1 MNQVV
6 RQVHRT
12 VTSPRRFGFVSLAVL
27 VGVALYFVA
36 AFPVVRNAASV
47 VKYQSTN
54 DVWTVIEPVD
64 SVLCPGETMNYSVD
78 IGITSAPAVID
89 IYESWCIAGRQCP
102 REFRLP
108 PDFSIASKSGEL
120 GSFDARRV
128 LPNLPPGEWE
138 FRHANIS
145 KANQDQHSL
154 SGYSLFVTVPTDC
167 AQ

>member
-1 MNQVV
+1 MNPVA

-47 VKYQSTN
+47 VKYQSTK

-78 IGITSAPAVID
+78 IGITSAPAVVD
-89 IYESWCIAGRQCP
+89 IHEAWCVSGRQCP
-102 REFRLP
+102 REFKLP
-108 PDFSIASKSGEL
+108 PDFSIAREPGKL
-120 GSFDARRV
+120 GSFDAQRV
-128 LPNLPPGEWE
+128 VPDLPPGEWE
-138 FRHANIS
+138 FRHANTS
-145 KANQDQHSL
+145 QLDHGKTSL
-154 SGYSLFVTVPTDC
+154 SGYSLFITVPSDC